1 MKSQQKKTCFDVLGN
16 FTAELKCRFD
26 ENHYVLEAAIATDPQ
41 HISFLSFQ
49 LMQQFVESY
58 FTQFDI
64 NSVQLQSQ
72 VEVARNMF
80 VQSPSA
86 ESGQVRQYVELTP
99 LAVYAC
105 LCQMAPAFPDL
116 IKFFQLILCFPVS
129 SASAER
135 SFSAMRRIKT
145 YLRASMSEQRL
156 SGLAV
161 LSVERKLSSALLKE
175 PSAVIDRFAQM
186 GTRRLLLNN

>member
-1 MKSQQKKTCFDVLGN
+1 VPNGSSFAGSYQIFSAHPVLSSVLRKKTFC
-16 FTAELKCRFD
+16 
-26 ENHYVLEAAIATDPQ
+26 
-41 HISFLSFQ
+41 S
-49 LMQQFVESY
+49 
-58 FTQFDI
+58 
-64 NSVQLQSQ
+64 
-72 VEVARNMF
+72 
-80 VQSPSA
+80 
-86 ESGQVRQYVELTP
+86 
-99 LAVYAC
+99 
-105 LCQMAPAFPDL
+105 
-116 IKFFQLILCFPVS
+116 LILCFPVS

-161 LSVERKLSSALLKE
+161 LSVERELSSALLKE